1 MHFSEDDL
9 RVALQR
15 KDPGEA
21 FTQRV
26 MARVDQGETETTLP
40 GLRWWSLRFRPLF
53 AGELAAAAVAV
64 ASWVGIQQ
72 YQSRQRAEGER
83 AKEQAILAL
92 RIAHAKLNQV
102 FERVRATSFDDQ
114 KIRREHL

>member
-15 KDPGEA
+15 KDPGDA

-26 MARVDQGETETTLP
+26 MARISEGEAKAMAP
-40 GLRWWSLRFRPLF
+40 ALRSWPLRLRPLF
-53 AGELAAAAVAV
+53 AGALAAVVVVA

-72 YQSRQRAEGER
+72 YRSRRIAEGER
-83 AKEQAILAL
+83 ARQQAILAL

-102 FERVRATSFDDQ
+102 FERVRAASSDDP
-114 KIRREHL
+114 KNRREHL

>member
-15 KDPGEA
+15 KDPGET

-26 MARVDQGETETTLP
+26 MARINQGAAQAGAPALGFWP
-40 GLRWWSLRFRPLF
+40 LRPRPLF
-53 AGELAAAAVAV
+53 AGALAAAVVVV
-64 ASWVGIQQ
+64 ASWAGIHQ
-72 YQSRQRAEGER
+72 YNQRAEGER
-83 AKEQAILAL
+83 AKQQAILAL

-102 FERVRATSFDDQ
+102 FERVRSTSSGDPR
-114 KIRREHL
+114 IRREHL